1 MVRRQDVEPRY
12 GGTVAGDQGPAYGR
26 VTRTLHWL
34 TVAAMAAQFTVGY
47 ALDVGGGRGRG
58 RGRGGESGRG
68 RGRGGEGLDIGDD
81 GLLTVHVALGLTV
94 LALALVRLWWRRRTT
109 LPPWAPALTPGER
122 TLAHWT
128 ERTLYTLMFAIP
140 LSGLWLVLVS
150 DDVIAVHVASHVAF
164 FVAFAA
170 HVGLV
175 ARRRLL
181 RRML

>member
-1 MVRRQDVEPRY
+1 MR
-12 GGTVAGDQGPAYGR
+12 AYGR

-34 TVAAMAAQFTVGY
+34 TFALMAGQFVVGY

-68 RGRGGEGLDIGDD
+68 RGRGGDDLDVFGDD
-81 GLLTVHVALGLTV
+81 ALLTLHVALGLTI
-94 LALALVRLWWRRRTT
+94 LAVTLVRVWWRRRTT
-109 LPPWAPALTPGER
+109 LPPWAPALTAADKV
-122 TLAHWT
+122 LAHWT
-128 ERTLYTLMFAIP
+128 ERALYVLLFAIP

-150 DDVIAVHVASHVAF
+150 DDALAPHVTFHVAF